1 MIERTFVKQKVL
13 EYQIKSD
20 IYNQLRK
27 LGVSSVDIQKTPLY
41 DKIII
46 KGMNPGKL
54 VGRGGANIR
63 MLTEMLKEKYKLENP
78 QVEVKEEENP
88 WLNARLIAEKIAKEI
103 EVQGVAKFKSIVHKN
118 MVAALKNGAQGIFI
132 RLSGR
137 VPSDRGVTWAF
148 QQGYIKKC
156 GNPAKRLVS
165 SYTTFALIK
174 TGTIG
179 VKVKVMPKDV
189 ELPDRI
195 QILDVSP
202 EQLEELKKTFK
213 QEKEATEPAVE
224 EATKKKKKSVAK
236 KAKSTTKK
244 TGNEK
249 STTKR
254 TKTKKE

>member
-54 VGRGGANIR
+54 VGRGGSNIR
-63 MLTEMLKEKYKLENP
+63 MLTDMLKEKYKLENP
-78 QVEVKEEENP
+78 QIEVKEEENP

-103 EVQGVAKFKSIVHKN
+103 EIQGVAKFKSIVHKN

-165 SYTTFALIK
+165 SYTTFALVK

-179 VKVKVMPKDV
+179 VKVKVMPKEVD
-189 ELPDRI
+189 LPDRI
-195 QILDVSP
+195 HIMDIPQ
-202 EQLEELKKTFK
+202 EQLEELKKVVK
-213 QEKEATEPAVE
+213 EEKENAPVTE
-224 EATKKKKKSVAK
+224 EAKKKKK
-236 KAKSTTKK
+236 TTKK
-244 TGNEK
+244 TKTTKKATSEK

-254 TKTKKE
+254 SRKKE